1 MRFPVS
7 VKPFRGQLDVAAF
20 AGVLMLLIV
29 FLLLTSLVYTP
40 GVRLHLPVAHDLPGT
55 DRPTVAVAL
64 DGDGRYYFQ
73 NQLIAEADL
82 RGRLHSAATNSAE
95 PLTLVV
101 QADQTVS
108 YEMLIRLTMLARDAG
123 ITDALLATLP
133 APFAPAPAAAARP

>member
-40 GVRLHLPVAHDLPGT
+40 GVRLNLPVAADLPGT
-55 DRPTVAVAL
+55 DRPTIAVAV

-82 RGRLHSAATNSAE
+82 KGRLHRAATNSAE